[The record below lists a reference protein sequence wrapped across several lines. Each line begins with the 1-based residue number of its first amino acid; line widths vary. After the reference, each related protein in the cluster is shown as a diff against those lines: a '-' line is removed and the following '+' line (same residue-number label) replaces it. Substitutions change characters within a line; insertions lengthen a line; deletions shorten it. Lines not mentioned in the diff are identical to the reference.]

1 MCYSMEGRNVLM
13 GEGGGGSVRI
23 KPCEIARQNSEHKE
37 PGTEKTLRTVRVS
50 FGGYNE
56 EED

>member
-1 MCYSMEGRNVLM
+1 MEGRNVLM

-50 FGGYNE
+50 FGGYNK

>member
-1 MCYSMEGRNVLM
+1 MEERNVLV
-13 GEGGGGSVRI
+13 GEGGGGSVRF

-37 PGTEKTLRTVRVS
+37 PGTEKILKTVRVS